1 MHNFCY
7 LPFLLQFDRWLRVFY
22 VLMCNSWAVGFSA
35 GSKTTAFESP
45 QTFEILSDVAF
56 FYYFHNT
63 SVIDKS
69 SLLQISLY
77 VNYMPPLLVAKQE
90 WFFRNFSNILWSLL
104 LHTTISFVHGLRTPR
119 DSFFSKIRNFWAW
132 ADKLC

>member
-1 MHNFCY
+1 
-7 LPFLLQFDRWLRVFY
+7 
-22 VLMCNSWAVGFSA
+22 MCNSWAVGFSA

-90 WFFRNFSNILWSLL
+90 
-104 LHTTISFVHGLRTPR
+104 
-119 DSFFSKIRNFWAW
+119 
-132 ADKLC
+132 